1 MLCVKNSHMVQHS
14 NLEKIGIK
22 DRLQDSE
29 KEMITRD
36 MSRNNFPG
44 AEQQIELLKAEL
56 LTTVSHE
63 LRGPLTSIKGYAATL
78 LRYSQRLSQEE
89 QIEFL
94 MAISGA
100 SARLE
105 HIINQLLEMSQLET
119 DTLPI
124 TMVPV
129 NLTYLVQEAITAAQL
144 DGGSELM
151 DCGLSSPPRMV
162 TYAFSIQQEEALDEN
177 NVVVQGD
184 RSLLRNM
191 LDALIE
197 NAAHYSPNEGQV
209 TIGIHLHRDKQTLA
223 DLIPHHLQRSA
234 YPLPLVEIQVKD
246 RGIGIPTEHLPY
258 IFDRFYRVDTGLT
271 REVNGLGLGLSICKR
286 IVELHDG
293 MIWGESS
300 LGQGSTFHIL
310 LPEAPHNNAIPSF

>member
-1 MLCVKNSHMVQHS
+1 
-14 NLEKIGIK
+14 
-22 DRLQDSE
+22 
-29 KEMITRD
+29 MITRD

-94 MAISGA
+94 TAISGA
-100 SARLE
+100 SVRLE
-105 HIINQLLEMSQLET
+105 HIIDQLLEMSQLET
-119 DTLPI
+119 NTLPV

-129 NLTYLVQEAITAAQL
+129 NLTYLVQEAITAAQQ
-144 DGGSELM
+144 DGGGEPM
-151 DCGLSSPPRMV
+151 NDGLSSPPHMV
-162 TYAFSIQQEEALDEN
+162 TYAFSIQQEEETLTDD
-177 NVVVQGD
+177 NVIVPGD

-197 NAAHYSPNEGQV
+197 NAAHYSPHEGQV
-209 TIGIHLHRDKQTLA
+209 EIGIHLHRNQQTLV
-223 DLIPHHLQRSA
+223 DLIPHHLQRSS

-300 LGQGSTFHIL
+300 LGKGSTFHVL
-310 LPEAPHNNAIPSF
+310 LPEALPNNSILSF